1 MINCIDTLLAFKPQ
15 TSLISVFP
23 ASVLCNSGVLNRPT
37 QAQPTLSRPAI
48 NLTPCP
54 LFPQQ
59 TVWPPRPP
67 SWAAS
72 DTDSDDLEVRSITGS
87 RDRYAGDGYSSA
99 SGDEPEQTW
108 SVV

>member
-1 MINCIDTLLAFKPQ
+1 MINCIDTLLAFS
-15 TSLISVFP
+15 SLISVFP

-37 QAQPTLSRPAI
+37 AHPTISRPAI

-99 SGDEPEQTW
+99 SGDDEPEQTW